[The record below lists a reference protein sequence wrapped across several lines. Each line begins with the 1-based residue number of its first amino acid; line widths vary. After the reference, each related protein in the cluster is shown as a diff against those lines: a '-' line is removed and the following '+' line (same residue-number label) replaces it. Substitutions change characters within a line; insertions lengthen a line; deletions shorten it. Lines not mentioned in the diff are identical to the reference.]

1 MIRPIERH
9 VSQLNTDA
17 IFTQQPYTDEIYIYY
32 GRKVKC
38 PAKNCKGPSVVK
50 PSTSKT
56 LYLVLLGAELSSTQG
71 DLGLMSVTVFG
82 KGLPAEDPG
91 TSHSPSMYHQQ
102 PKWVKVTLGKSY
114 IISPNQYQD
123 GYPTTHLCGSK
134 YVMS

>member
-1 MIRPIERH
+1 M
-9 VSQLNTDA
+9 SQLNTDA

-32 GRKVKC
+32 GRKVKW

-102 PKWVKVTLGKSY
+102 PKWVKATLGKSY